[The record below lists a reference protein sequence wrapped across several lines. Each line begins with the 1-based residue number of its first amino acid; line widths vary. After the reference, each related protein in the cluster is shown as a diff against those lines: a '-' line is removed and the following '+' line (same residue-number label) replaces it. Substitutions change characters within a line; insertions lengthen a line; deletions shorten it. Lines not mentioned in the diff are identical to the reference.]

1 MRTVVMGALMSA
13 IALGPIDA
21 WASPLADAR
30 GKQTTVTTEVEARA
44 LRDMATAIP
53 LGSRVKAQTAG
64 GKRVNG
70 TLMSVTA
77 DAVIIKKKTR
87 LPEPAVTIPFAELAR
102 LELQG
107 NEGMSIGKVLG
118 IGLAAGAG
126 AILTLFAFV
135 AAIDD

>member
-1 MRTVVMGALMSA
+1 MRAILLCAVMSA
-13 IALGPIDA
+13 MALGPVDV
-21 WASPLADAR
+21 WASQ
-30 GKQTTVTTEVEARA
+30 KVVTTDIEAKA
-44 LRDMATAIP
+44 LQEMAAAIP
-53 LGSRVKAQTAG
+53 LGSRVKAQSND
-64 GKRVNG
+64 GKRVHG

-107 NEGMSIGKVLG
+107 TEGMSIGKVLG

-135 AAIDD
+135 AALDD

>member
-1 MRTVVMGALMSA
+1 MRAMLMCALMSA
-13 IALGPIDA
+13 MALGPIDV
-21 WASPLADAR
+21 WASPLDDGR
-30 GKQTTVTTEVEARA
+30 GDQKTVTTEMESKA
-44 LRDMATAIP
+44 LRDMASAIP
-53 LGSRVKAQTAG
+53 LGSRVRAQTNE
-64 GKRVNG
+64 GKRVSG
-70 TLMSVTA
+70 TIMSVTP

-87 LPEPAVTIPFAELAR
+87 LPEPAITIPFAELAR
-102 LELQG
+102 LELQV